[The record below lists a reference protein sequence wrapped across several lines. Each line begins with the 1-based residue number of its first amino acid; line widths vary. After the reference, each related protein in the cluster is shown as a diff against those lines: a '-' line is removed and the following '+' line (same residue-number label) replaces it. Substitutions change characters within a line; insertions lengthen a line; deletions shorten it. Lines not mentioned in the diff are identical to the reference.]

1 MFSTMTQGPRT
12 TATPVP
18 HPHARVGQVLGAKLK
33 GGSGMDT
40 LETIAAVAAVYV
52 LVFIAHRASVAVD
65 RPTPDDSSSY

>member
-1 MFSTMTQGPRT
+1 
-12 TATPVP
+12 
-18 HPHARVGQVLGAKLK
+18 
-33 GGSGMDT
+33 MDT